1 MKNKHKI
8 FACFLVCIMIL
19 SLPIHITAGIK
30 PVKINYEKK
39 TIEIGQ
45 KTQLKLKNAK
55 NKVFWETKDKKIATV
70 TTKGMVCAKSCGRTL
85 ISAHLGF
92 RTYQCV
98 ITVISPKGETLIL
111 NDNILNLKVGDNYII
126 KWDVYPLQKSI
137 KKKKIT
143 WMCADPNVAF
153 VTEEGIVVARKS
165 GKTIVSGKVD
175 QLSASCVVNVS
186 EPQYEYRKK
195 AQSIISN
202 EITSDMDDY
211 TKIMKLY
218 QWMENNLQQYDY
230 SEVAKKNIDDLF
242 SNWEHTESIGVAKSY
257 KVLLDLA
264 GIENRVVE
272 FTENYCTDRYV
283 NAVKIDGNWY
293 WIDIFEKYF
302 LVTDD
307 ILPDKWEKEESMDIV
322 CNDDKFLK
330 TNEFSIGIPENIDDC
345 SYLINWL
352 CDNKA
357 YKNTARRIK
366 NFDEFYA
373 KYEMAEKG
381 QMIYYYVEGNGE
393 DNKGYDAELNFYQK
407 MKGLGLE
414 LDKDY
419 CVSAT
424 CMGEKKEYHRW
435 DDDVVFWIVAKKK

>member
-1 MKNKHKI
+1 
-8 FACFLVCIMIL
+8 
-19 SLPIHITAGIK
+19 
-30 PVKINYEKK
+30 
-39 TIEIGQ
+39 
-45 KTQLKLKNAK
+45 
-55 NKVFWETKDKKIATV
+55 
-70 TTKGMVCAKSCGRTL
+70 
-85 ISAHLGF
+85 
-92 RTYQCV
+92 
-98 ITVISPKGETLIL
+98 
-111 NDNILNLKVGDNYII
+111 
-126 KWDVYPLQKSI
+126 
-137 KKKKIT
+137 
-143 WMCADPNVAF
+143 
-153 VTEEGIVVARKS
+153 
-165 GKTIVSGKVD
+165 
-175 QLSASCVVNVS
+175 
-186 EPQYEYRKK
+186 
-195 AQSIISN
+195 
-202 EITSDMDDY
+202 MDDY

-230 SEVAKKNIDDLF
+230 SEVEKKNIDDLF

-424 CMGEKKEYHRW
+424 CMGEKKNII
-435 DDDVVFWIVAKKK
+435 DGMMMLFFG

>member
-1 MKNKHKI
+1 
-8 FACFLVCIMIL
+8 
-19 SLPIHITAGIK
+19 
-30 PVKINYEKK
+30 
-39 TIEIGQ
+39 
-45 KTQLKLKNAK
+45 
-55 NKVFWETKDKKIATV
+55 
-70 TTKGMVCAKSCGRTL
+70 MVCAKSCGRTL

-435 DDDVVFWIVAKKK
+435 DDDVVFG

>member
-195 AQSIISN
+195 GSI
-202 EITSDMDDY
+202 
-211 TKIMKLY
+211 
-218 QWMENNLQQYDY
+218 
-230 SEVAKKNIDDLF
+230 
-242 SNWEHTESIGVAKSY
+242 
-257 KVLLDLA
+257 
-264 GIENRVVE
+264 
-272 FTENYCTDRYV
+272 NY
-283 NAVKIDGNWY
+283 
-293 WIDIFEKYF
+293 
-302 LVTDD
+302 
-307 ILPDKWEKEESMDIV
+307 
-322 CNDDKFLK
+322 
-330 TNEFSIGIPENIDDC
+330 
-345 SYLINWL
+345 
-352 CDNKA
+352 
-357 YKNTARRIK
+357 
-366 NFDEFYA
+366 
-373 KYEMAEKG
+373 
-381 QMIYYYVEGNGE
+381 
-393 DNKGYDAELNFYQK
+393 
-407 MKGLGLE
+407 
-414 LDKDY
+414 
-419 CVSAT
+419 
-424 CMGEKKEYHRW
+424 
-435 DDDVVFWIVAKKK
+435 